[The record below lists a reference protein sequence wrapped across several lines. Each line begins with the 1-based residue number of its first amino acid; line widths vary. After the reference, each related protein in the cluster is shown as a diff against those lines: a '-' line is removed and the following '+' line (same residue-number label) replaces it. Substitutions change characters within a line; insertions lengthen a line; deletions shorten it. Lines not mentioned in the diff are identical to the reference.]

1 MSLGLRERKKV
12 ATRSALHLAAIRLAT
27 ERGVENVTVEDIAAA
42 ADVSSRTFFN
52 YFATK
57 EEAFVD
63 DDLERGRRFVEVVA
77 SAPDDVP
84 LWQLLHDAAIEA
96 FVDSGLPTREQ
107 ALKQQLVRTTPSV
120 LAQVLASMARLE
132 EELVRELARRT
143 GDGSPLRPR
152 LLASALVAALRAAT
166 EAWLAAGGESTTF
179 AALVDEAFT
188 TLAPAFPADPS
199 PRR

>member
-12 ATRSALHLAAIRLAT
+12 ATRSALHLAALRLAT
-27 ERGVENVTVEDIAAA
+27 DRGVENVTVEDIAAA
-42 ADVSSRTFFN
+42 AEVSSRTFFN

-77 SAPDDVP
+77 SAPDGVP
-84 LWQLLHDAAIEA
+84 LWQLLHDTAVEV
-96 FVDSGLPTREQ
+96 FVESGLPTREQ
-107 ALKQQLVRTTPSV
+107 ALKHQLVRTSPSV

-132 EELVRELARRT
+132 EELVTDLARRT
-143 GDGSPLRPR
+143 GSGSTLQPR

-166 EAWLAAGGESTTF
+166 EAWLADGGESTTF
-179 AALVDEAFT
+179 AALLDEAFVA
-188 TLAPAFPADPS
+188 LAPAFDPAPH
-199 PRR
+199 R